1 MSGQGE
7 PRSFKD
13 LKHLF
18 PDRAEWVRLSGELGN
33 FLLDQSQ
40 VSLVACPR
48 NQNSKHIRRLEPDAN
63 RRVFGVPVYI
73 NATSTRHQKS
83 CVSTHKPAV
92 ACSSPQRL
100 RRDLACIDPALHPR
114 PTTQRCPKACLPCPR
129 FTSPESS
136 SLVNCALPK
145 VTCSQRLVSQSFS
158 PNQGQGK

>member
-48 NQNSKHIRRLEPDAN
+48 NQTFQRIQPLKSLPNGRPFAFRA
-63 RRVFGVPVYI
+63 RV
-73 NATSTRHQKS
+73 NT
-83 CVSTHKPAV
+83 VSTERWRPVSMIGAE
-92 ACSSPQRL
+92 SRRTLRL
-100 RRDLACIDPALHPR
+100 IETRPR
-114 PTTQRCPKACLPCPR
+114 A
-129 FTSPESS
+129 
-136 SLVNCALPK
+136 
-145 VTCSQRLVSQSFS
+145 
-158 PNQGQGK
+158 